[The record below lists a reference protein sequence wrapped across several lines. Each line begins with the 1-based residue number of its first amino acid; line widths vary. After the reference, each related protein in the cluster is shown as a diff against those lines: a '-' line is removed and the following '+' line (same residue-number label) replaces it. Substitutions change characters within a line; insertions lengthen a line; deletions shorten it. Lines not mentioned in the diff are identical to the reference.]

1 MQPANCTA
9 CAAEC
14 AVAEFPRPCQY
25 SRPPQQTGTAG
36 RLSRPPQPGGRA
48 IRLAAQR
55 LRHQRIGHNP
65 FASAAETVRWFGAI
79 QAQDYLG
86 SLWAVAL
93 RTRSA
98 TEASVERAIA
108 ERKIVRTWPLRGTL
122 HFVAA
127 DDARWMLELSAQRTL
142 ARSASRLKRE
152 YSIDSRLIAQSR
164 KVLTD
169 ALRGGN
175 CLSRPELYRRLE
187 DARIATK
194 ASRGLHLLWWH
205 AHEGLVCLGPRAGK
219 QQTFVLMDEWL
230 PAVPQRSRE
239 ESLAE
244 LARRYFTSHGP
255 ATVRDFAWWSGLAA
269 GDAAIALEMVAK
281 ELLAAK
287 IDDQTYWQSPGVT
300 TRAARC
306 CHLLPAYDEYTVA
319 YQDRSAI
326 MTSKVAARADA
337 GHGIFYPPIVID
349 GQVAGTWSRTLQQDC
364 VAITCRLF
372 ALADRRQRPALEA
385 AARRYAKFLGLKKLR
400 LLPSRPRG
408 AAS

>member
-1 MQPANCTA
+1 
-9 CAAEC
+9 
-14 AVAEFPRPCQY
+14 
-25 SRPPQQTGTAG
+25 
-36 RLSRPPQPGGRA
+36 
-48 IRLAAQR
+48 
-55 LRHQRIGHNP
+55 
-65 FASAAETVRWFGAI
+65 
-79 QAQDYLG
+79 
-86 SLWAVAL
+86 L

-300 TRAARC
+300 TRAARG

-337 GHGIFYPPIVID
+337 GHGIFYPADRDRRPGRRHVVQD
-349 GQVAGTWSRTLQQDC
+349 VAAGLRRDHLP
-364 VAITCRLF
+364 LF
-372 ALADRRQRPALEA
+372 ALADRRQQPALEA